1 MGTHLRLDIRTS
13 YLYSSPMVVV
23 RNGKNE
29 KNAGNNPFIASIFF
43 RISFSE
49 IFEELLAINIV
60 LLAIPE
66 KYQKMKF

>member
-13 YLYSSPMVVV
+13 YLSSSPMVVV

-29 KNAGNNPFIASIFF
+29 KIASNNPFIASNFF

-49 IFEELLAINIV
+49 IFQELLAINIV
-60 LLAIPE
+60 LLAILQ
-66 KYQKMKF
+66 KFQKMKF